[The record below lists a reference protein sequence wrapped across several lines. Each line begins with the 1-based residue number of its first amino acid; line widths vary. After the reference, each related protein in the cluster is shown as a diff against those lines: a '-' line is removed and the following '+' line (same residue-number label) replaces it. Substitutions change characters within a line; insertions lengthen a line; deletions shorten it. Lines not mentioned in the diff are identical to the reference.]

1 MIKKLMVFFV
11 ATMAA
16 IGAWAATE
24 TVNGITWT
32 YTVSGG
38 SATITDVP
46 TYISNQVEIPQS
58 LNGYQVTGIGYGAFS
73 GCNRIKSMN
82 SLPTIQLRMEMA
94 GMSEANFPSPLY
106 SVCPLNHRLS
116 QIRQS
121 A

>member
-58 LNGYQVTGIGYGAFS
+58 LNGYQVECENSNWKIVGTGPGNPIQISTNCLRWRAGQQLGRIA
-73 GCNRIKSMN
+73 NR
-82 SLPTIQLRMEMA
+82 
-94 GMSEANFPSPLY
+94 
-106 SVCPLNHRLS
+106 
-116 QIRQS
+116 
-121 A
+121 